1 MNFLCGALFGFL
13 MAIGSLWLLFFLL
26 GRDDK
31 VETAPGAAARSR
43 TLRYTLGLIT
53 LTF

>member
-31 VETAPGAAARSR
+31 VETAPGGGRALCATRLASSP
-43 TLRYTLGLIT
+43 
-53 LTF
+53 